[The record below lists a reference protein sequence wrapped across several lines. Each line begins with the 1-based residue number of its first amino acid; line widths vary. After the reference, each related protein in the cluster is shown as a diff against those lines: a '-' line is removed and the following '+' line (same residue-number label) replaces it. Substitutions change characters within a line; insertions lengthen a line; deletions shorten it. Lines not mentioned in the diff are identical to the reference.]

1 MITLHLFGKLAKKF
15 GKEVKLDA
23 KTPREAVIALSY
35 QDPEYKEELRI
46 NDWHIFVGE
55 NNDITERELDLE
67 LGTRKEVYLVPVI
80 RGANSATASIIVGA
94 VLFVVGA
101 VLSIGSFGILS
112 PLGAP
117 MMGAGIGLMV
127 GGIIAKLSEPGES
140 KPASDNSSFL
150 FKGPTNSSDQG
161 VAIPRGY
168 GRCLV
173 GSTVI
178 SAAVYAESI

>member
-80 RGANSATASIIVGA
+80 RGANSANASIIVGA
-94 VLFVVGA
+94 VLFTVGVVLVATGVGA
-101 VLSIGSFGILS
+101 
-112 PLGAP
+112 PLGVSL
-117 MMGAGIGLMV
+117 MGAGIGMMV

>member
-94 VLFVVGA
+94 VLFVVGV
-101 VLSIGSFGILS
+101 VLVATGVGA
-112 PLGAP
+112 PLGVALI
-117 MMGAGIGLMV
+117 GAGIGMMV